1 MDTIRNYLETMFANL
16 PNTEA
21 VRRAKRELLQMMEDK
36 YNELRAEGRSEND
49 AVGTVISEFGN
60 LEELADD
67 LGLEE
72 EVRTGYELMETS
84 PRRQVSMDEA
94 KDYLRFAATRAL
106 LLGLAIALC
115 ILCVTGPIVGSLG
128 GALGEKIGVA
138 IMFVMITAAVGI
150 FIIVGT
156 VGGHWGFLKK
166 ELCSIDYA
174 TANYVHEE
182 KERYRI
188 NYAVHL
194 TVGILMCIVCWMPA
208 AFLDDISFLGNEFAD
223 VMGATMLFLLVAVGV
238 FLIVH
243 TANVMGS
250 FGVLLK
256 LNDRDTV
263 SGRYVPQQ
271 QGEYANESAGTFM
284 RLYWPTVRC
293 IYLIWSF
300 LTFAWWRTWIIWPIA
315 AGIHAIAKGMFKKSE
330 EV

>member
-72 EVRTGYELMETS
+72 EVRTGYELMES
-84 PRRQVSMDEA
+84 APRRQISMDEA
-94 KDYLRFAATRAL
+94 KDYLRFAAQRAL
-106 LLGLAIALC
+106 AIALAVALC
-115 ILCVTGPIVGSLG
+115 ILCVVGPVIGSVGGSI
-128 GALGEKIGVA
+128 GEKLGLMM
-138 IMFVMITAAVGI
+138 MFVMIAVAVGI
-150 FIIVGT
+150 FIIVGMT
-156 VGGHWGFLKK
+156 GGRWKFLKK

-174 TANYVHEE
+174 TANYIHDE

-188 NYAVHL
+188 NYAVQL
-194 TVGILMCIVCWMPA
+194 TVGILMCVVCWMPA
-208 AFLDDISFLGNEFAD
+208 AFVEDLSFLGGKFAD
-223 VMGATMLFLLVAVGV
+223 MFGATMLFLLIAVGV

-243 TANVMGS
+243 SSIVMGS

-256 LNDRDTV
+256 LNDRTTV
-263 SGRYVPQQ
+263 SGRYVPEQQ
-271 QGEYANESAGTFM
+271 EEYASEGAEVLM

-300 LTFAWWRTWIIWPIA
+300 LTFAWWKTWVIWPVA
-315 AGIHAIAKGMFKKSE
+315 AGVRAIIKSLLKKSE